1 MRKLLM
7 AAFAFALLAI
17 GAGGLS
23 AQMEMAETE
32 EVEFTA
38 TVVDLSC
45 KVVYNLT
52 GDMHRECA
60 QVCADKGITLGLM
73 NEDGYFFVPVDDAM
87 PGTGA
92 NEMLRPHA
100 EHTVNVKGRV
110 VTRGGMNAIIIDE
123 ISM

>member
-17 GAGGLS
+17 GADSLS
-23 AQMEMAETE
+23 AQMEMTETE

-52 GDMHRECA
+52 GEMHRECA

-73 NEDGYFFVPVDDAM
+73 NEDGNFFVPVDDAM

>member
-92 NEMLRPHA
+92 NEMLKPHA

-110 VTRGGMNAIIIDE
+110 VKRGGMNAIIIDE